1 MHLTVRRARL
11 HLKPV
16 QAFTLMEVVVSLAII
31 ATIFGGVLLAYI
43 QSARRAEWS
52 GRSLAAQAQAIQQ
65 IEQIRSAVWDQQTT
79 SGSLGMRDEVQNLV
93 LQNKV
98 TGTNGVTTGYWWTN
112 LDLPSSGT
120 NYIPATNFVTVKI
133 ISNFWPGYSSVALRM
148 VRVDTVWPC
157 SWNGINKLYTN
168 TICTYSSP
176 DD

>member
-1 MHLTVRRARL
+1 MHPTAIGVTPHR
-11 HLKPV
+11 KPAL
-16 QAFTLMEVVVSLAII
+16 AFTLMEVVVSLAIV
-31 ATIFGGVLLAYI
+31 ATIFGGVILAYI

-79 SGSLGMRDEVQNLV
+79 SGSIGMRDEVQLLP
-93 LQNKV
+93 LQNKL
-98 TGTNGVTTGYWWTN
+98 TTNGITTGYWWTN

-120 NYIPATNFVTVKI
+120 NFVAATNWVTVKI
-133 ISNFWPGYSSVALRM
+133 ISNFWPGFSNVALRL

-157 SWNGINKLYTN
+157 SWNGTNKLFTN
-168 TICTYSSP
+168 TVCTYSSP

>member
-1 MHLTVRRARL
+1 MHLNVRGNL
-11 HLKPV
+11 HHPGLAE
-16 QAFTLMEVVVSLAII
+16 AFTLMEVVVSLAIVLAI
-31 ATIFGGVLLAYI
+31 YVGVLLAYI

-65 IEQIRSAVWDQQTT
+65 VEQVRSAVWDQQTT
-79 SGSLGMRDEVQNLV
+79 SGSLGLRDEVQGLV

-98 TGTNGVTTGYWWTN
+98 TAGLVMTGYSWTN

-120 NYIPATNFVTVKI
+120 NYVQATNFVTITTV
-133 ISNFWPGYSSVALRM
+133 SNFWPSFPKITLRM
-148 VRVDTVWPC
+148 IRVNTVWPC
-157 SWNGINKLYTN
+157 SWNGGTKLFTN

>member
-1 MHLTVRRARL
+1 M
-11 HLKPV
+11 
-16 QAFTLMEVVVSLAII
+16 AFTLMEVVVSLAIV

-79 SGSLGMRDEVQNLV
+79 SGSLGIRDEVQNLV

-98 TGTNGVTTGYWWTN
+98 TTSNGLVTGYSWTN

-120 NYIPATNFVTVKI
+120 NYVAATNFVRVQI
-133 ISNFWPGYSSVALRM
+133 ISNFWPSFPAVTLRM
-148 VRVDTVWPC
+148 IRVDTVWPC
-157 SWNGINKLYTN
+157 SWNGTNKLFTN
-168 TICTYSSP
+168 TVCTYSSP

>member
-1 MHLTVRRARL
+1 MKRL
-11 HLKPV
+11 SG
-16 QAFTLMEVVVSLAII
+16 FTLVEVVVALAIVV
-31 ATIFGGVLLAYI
+31 TIFTGVLLAYI

-65 IEQIRSAVWDQQTT
+65 IEQIRSAVWDQQST
-79 SGSLGMRDEVQNLV
+79 SGSLGIRDEVQNLV

-98 TGTNGVTTGYWWTN
+98 VGTNGVISGYWWTN

-120 NYIPATNFVTVKI
+120 NFVTATNFVSVKI
-133 ISNFWPGYSSVALRM
+133 VSNFWPSFPSVTLRLI
-148 VRVDTVWPC
+148 RVDTVWPC
-157 SWNGINKLYTN
+157 TWNGVNKLFTN